1 MKKLR
6 LSSPSF
12 AALIGAVVAA
22 LVVFFAPMYSQEQGI
37 PVLLYHHVLPEA
49 YNRNFIDN
57 SAVISLENFTEQM
70 QYLYDNDFHA
80 LSLDELYAILFE
92 GADIPPRSV
101 MIQFDDGYYSNI
113 VYALPVLRDFGFIAQ
128 LFLITHLVEDQG
140 DYQPL
145 MDHDDLTWTA
155 AYSLIGTEDVFET
168 ASHTH
173 NLHRMDDFV
182 HSTGTLLYVSSREQI
197 IEDTRRSFE
206 FVNDHRAFA
215 YPRGQYNDIVIEAL
229 RYAGIRMAFTV
240 QEGYITANTD
250 SMRLNRFVIFRDT
263 NMSRFH
269 NIVHGR
275 RSGIVS
281 RVLSRIGEF

>member
-1 MKKLR
+1 MKKLNI
-6 LSSPSF
+6 LMISF
-12 AALIGAVVAA
+12 AIIVAVV
-22 LVVFFAPMYSQEQGI
+22 VSFATVSKQGYGI

-57 SAVISLENFTEQM
+57 PAVISMENFTEQM
-70 QYLYDNDFHA
+70 QYLYDNDFHT
-80 LSLDELYAILFE
+80 LSLDELYSILFE

-113 VYALPVLRDFGFIAQ
+113 VYALPVLRDFGFTAQ
-128 LFLITHLVEDQG
+128 LFLITHLVEAQG
-140 DYQPL
+140 DYQPQI
-145 MDHDDLTWTA
+145 DHDDLTWTA
-155 AYSLIGTEDVFET
+155 ARSLIGTEDVFET

-173 NLHRMDDFV
+173 NLHRE
-182 HSTGTLLYVSSREQI
+182 GLLYHANRGQI
-197 IEDTRRSFE
+197 IEDTLRSFE

-215 YPRGQYNDIVIEAL
+215 YPRGQYNDAVVEAL
-229 RYAGIRMAFTV
+229 QYAGIRMAFTV
-240 QEGYITANTD
+240 QEGYITAN
-250 SMRLNRFVIFRDT
+250 SNPMHLNRFVVFRDT

-275 RSGIVS
+275 RSGVIS